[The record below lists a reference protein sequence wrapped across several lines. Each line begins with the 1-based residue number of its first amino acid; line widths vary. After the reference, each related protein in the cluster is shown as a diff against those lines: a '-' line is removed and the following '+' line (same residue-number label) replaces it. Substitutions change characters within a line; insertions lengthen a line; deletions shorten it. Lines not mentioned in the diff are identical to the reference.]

1 MTTGFIY
8 TSEKIARLEAAMAQ
22 LKLILE
28 MLDAD
33 EPTPA
38 PAEEQP
44 ERIEDLLDRG
54 LQ

>member
-8 TSEKIARLEAAMAQ
+8 TSEKIAKLEAVMDQ
-22 LKLILE
+22 LRMILA

-38 PAEEQP
+38 QEEQP